1 MLRPTR
7 QDCEP
12 REGYTQMSK
21 LRNLAAID
29 IVFLGYRF
37 VLVEYAIGVF
47 FSAALGLF
55 VLFRSRSFWQVVL
68 GIYLI
73 CLGINYLPM
82 LAYTVSIANKDSA
95 QAELGAEL
103 SDKPAAMSKYR
114 RQSLLLL
121 VPLFLPLQ
129 ELIRLQPRNRL

>member
-1 MLRPTR
+1 MIN
-7 QDCEP
+7 
-12 REGYTQMSK
+12 

-29 IVFLGYRF
+29 IVFLGYKF
-37 VLVEYAIGVF
+37 VLAECAIGVF

-55 VLFRSRSFWQVVL
+55 VLFRSHSFWQVVL
-68 GIYLI
+68 GVYLI

-82 LAYTVSIANKDSA
+82 LAYTLSIANKQSA

-129 ELIRLQPRNRL
+129 ELIRRRPQNPL